1 VLVRVAVPLPV
12 RVLVRMAVYGAVG
25 VSVLVGVHRF
35 ALDPRL
41 SAAASAGG
49 AHRSIPFS

>member
-1 VLVRVAVPLPV
+1 MLVPVPVLVLVL
-12 RVLVRMAVYGAVG
+12 VLVRMAVHGADG

>member
-1 VLVRVAVPLPV
+1 MLVLVPV
-12 RVLVRMAVYGAVG
+12 LMPVLVRMAVHGAVG
-25 VSVLVGVHRF
+25 VPVFVGVHRF